1 MEELIKKELFKN
13 INAFLNEIELTMDYL
28 DPQTVPSIKKYL
40 DSINKNE
47 DEFKSFLEY
56 TTHHLGSFESKI
68 SAVLFSNKK
77 IKSDFYNFLDGVSL
91 FSNLL
96 NFKVFENESKN
107 TKKGMI
113 KYLYSIYMSC
123 VFLNQ
128 VDTNTQGDVLQN
140 KLAEFVDKIQKEA
153 QDTLKEDDIKKPS
166 ASSSKTPLRH
176 QRRNAISHARSGP
189 SQQGGLGGLGEFD
202 GIMES
207 ILGNKEIL
215 NIANDISHK
224 MHSQQLNPM
233 SMLSSLMTG
242 NIENTPLQGLVEE
255 IQQKVE
261 TKINSGEIDKNQLE
275 EQAKNII
282 GSINSNPS
290 ALNSMPGMSDLI
302 NNMVKDM
309 ENHNKD
315 TK

>member
-13 INAFLNEIELTMDYL
+13 INAFVNEIELTMDYL
-28 DPQTVPSIKKYL
+28 DAQTVPSIKKYL
-40 DSINKNE
+40 GSIKKDQE
-47 DEFKSFLEY
+47 EFKLFLEY
-56 TTHHLGSFESKI
+56 TTHHLGSFEAQI

-77 IKSDFYNFLDGVSL
+77 IKSDYYNFLNGVSL
-91 FSNLL
+91 FSNIL
-96 NFKVFENESKN
+96 NFKVFEHESKN
-107 TKKGMI
+107 TKKGLI
-113 KYLYSIYMSC
+113 KYLYSVYMSC

-128 VDTNTQGDVLQN
+128 VDTETSDNQGDVLQN
-140 KLAEFVDKIQKEA
+140 KLAEFIDKIQKEA
-153 QDTLKEDDIKKPS
+153 QGTLKEDDIKKPS
-166 ASSSKTPLRH
+166 SSKTPIKH
-176 QRRNAISHARSGP
+176 QRRNAISHSRSAP
-189 SQQGGLGGLGEFD
+189 SQQGLGDFD

-224 MHSQQLNPM
+224 MQSQQLNPM

-261 TKINSGEIDKNQLE
+261 TMINNGEINKNQLE

-282 GSINSNPS
+282 GTINNNPS

-309 ENHNKD
+309 ENQK
-315 TK
+315 

>member
-40 DSINKNE
+40 KSIDKSE

-91 FSNLL
+91 FSNILH
-96 NFKVFENESKN
+96 FKVFENESKN

-128 VDTNTQGDVLQN
+128 VDTNTQGDALQS
-140 KLAEFVDKIQKEA
+140 KLAEFVEKIQKEA
-153 QDTLKEDDIKKPS
+153 QDTLKEDDIKTPS
-166 ASSSKTPLRH
+166 SSSKTPLRH
-176 QRRNAISHARSGP
+176 QRRNAISHPRSGP
-189 SQQGGLGGLGEFD
+189 SSQPGLGDFD

-215 NIANDISHK
+215 NIANDISQK

-261 TKINSGEIDKNQLE
+261 TKINNGEIDKSQLE
-275 EQAKNII
+275 EQAKTII

-309 ENHNKD
+309 ENQNKD
-315 TK
+315 KS

>member
-13 INAFLNEIELTMDYL
+13 ISAFVNELELTMDYL
-28 DPQTVPSIKKYL
+28 DPQTVPSIKKYTS
-40 DSINKNE
+40 SIKKNN
-47 DEFKSFLEY
+47 DEFKEFLEY
-56 TTHHLGSFESKI
+56 TTHHLGSFESQI

-77 IKSDFYNFLDGVSL
+77 IKSDYYNFLHGVSL
-91 FSNLL
+91 FNNIL

-123 VFLNQ
+123 VFLKQ
-128 VDTNTQGDVLQN
+128 NTSSEKNEGEDLEN
-140 KLAEFVDKIQKEA
+140 KLAEFVNKIQLEA
-153 QDTLKEDDIKKPS
+153 QSALKENDIKQG
-166 ASSSKTPLRH
+166 SSSKQSIRH
-176 QRRNAISHARSGP
+176 QRRNAISVPRNGP
-189 SQQGGLGGLGEFD
+189 TQGGLGGGFD

-215 NIANDISHK
+215 NIANDISSK
-224 MHSQQLNPM
+224 MQSQQLNPM

-261 TKINSGEIDKNQLE
+261 TKINNGEIDKNQLE
-275 EQAKNII
+275 EQAKSII
-282 GSINSNPS
+282 GTINNNPS

-302 NNMVKDM
+302 SNMVKDM
-309 ENHNKD
+309 DNEK
-315 TK
+315 K

>member
-13 INAFLNEIELTMDYL
+13 ISAFVNEIELTMDYL
-28 DPQTVPSIKKYL
+28 DPQTVPSIKKYT
-40 DSINKNE
+40 SEIKKNN
-47 DEFKSFLEY
+47 DEFKEFLEY

-77 IKSDFYNFLDGVSL
+77 IKSDYYNFLNGVSL
-91 FSNLL
+91 FNNILA
-96 NFKVFENESKN
+96 FKVFENESKN

-128 VDTNTQGDVLQN
+128 TSTNEKNEDDLEN
-140 KLAEFVDKIQKEA
+140 KLAEFVNKIQKEA
-153 QDTLKEDDIKKPS
+153 ESALKDDDIKQG
-166 ASSSKTPLRH
+166 SSKKPIRH
-176 QRRNAISHARSGP
+176 QRRNAISVPRNGP
-189 SQQGGLGGLGEFD
+189 SQAGGLGAFD
-202 GIMES
+202 GIMDS

-215 NIANDISHK
+215 NIANDISSK
-224 MHSQQLNPM
+224 MQSQQLNPM

-261 TKINSGEIDKNQLE
+261 TKINNGEIDKNQLE

-282 GSINSNPS
+282 GTINSNPS

-309 ENHNKD
+309 ENQAKEN
-315 TK
+315 

>member
-1 MEELIKKELFKN
+1 MEELIKQELFKN
-13 INAFLNEIELTMDYL
+13 INAFVNEIELTMDYL
-28 DPQTVPSIKKYL
+28 DPQTVPSIKKFL
-40 DSINKNE
+40 SSIKKND

-56 TTHHLGSFESKI
+56 TTHHLGSFESQI

-77 IKSDFYNFLDGVSL
+77 IKSDYYNFLNGVSL

-96 NFKVFENESKN
+96 NFKVFEHESKN

-128 VDTNTQGDVLQN
+128 VDTETPESQGDVLQN

-153 QDTLKEDDIKKPS
+153 QAALKEDDIKKPS
-166 ASSSKTPLRH
+166 SSKTPSKH
-176 QRRNAISHARSGP
+176 QRRNAISHSRSGP
-189 SQQGGLGGLGEFD
+189 SQHGLGEFD

-224 MHSQQLNPM
+224 MQSQQLNPM

-261 TKINSGEIDKNQLE
+261 TKINNGEINKDQLE

-282 GSINSNPS
+282 GTINSNPS

-302 NNMVKDM
+302 TNMVKDM
-309 ENHNKD
+309 ENQNKE